1 MNDFLSSLK
10 ADLLDR
16 RMLPLLVLLGAALAG
31 ALAYAAL
38 GGGSSAAP
46 SAASGTVSPL
56 SPTATGA
63 SISVSPSSAGTAQP
77 VAETTSGA
85 QHRSSG
91 GSRNPFKPLPGS
103 TAATGA
109 AKSEAT
115 PGTSTTPESST
126 PSGGG
131 STATPQASAPAG
143 GEPTKTES
151 KPAPSKAKKQ
161 TVYRVGVAFGA
172 VPAGSPVPA
181 PNLTAYANLTRQQPL
196 PSVTQPLVVFRGVI
210 AGGQS
215 ASFTLVGE
223 AILRGTGVCRPSTA
237 QCQAIDL
244 KLGETEELEYIPPE
258 GSPVVYQLRLVSVTA
273 SKTTASAARTAFT
286 GESKAGSRLLNSIGL
301 SALPGLRYSSAHGVL
316 VFAGH
321 RAFAGRSPI
330 GRAHVAAWTA
340 SLRD

>member
-16 RMLPLLVLLGAALAG
+16 RMLPLLVLAAAALAG
-31 ALAYAAL
+31 ALAYAVL
-38 GGGSSAAP
+38 GGGSSSAP
-46 SAASGTVSPL
+46 SAASSTVAPL
-56 SPTATGA
+56 SATAAGS

-85 QHRSSG
+85 EHRSSG
-91 GSRNPFKPLPGS
+91 ASRNPFKALPGS
-103 TAATGA
+103 ATATGA

-115 PGTSTTPESST
+115 SGTGTSTESAGSSTGGGSSTSSEASTPESSET
-126 PSGGG
+126 
-131 STATPQASAPAG
+131 
-143 GEPTKTES
+143 TKSES

-161 TVYRVGVAFGA
+161 TVYRVAVAFGA

-181 PNLTAYANLTRQQPL
+181 ANLTAYANLTRQQPL
-196 PSVTQPLVVFRGVI
+196 PSVSQPLVVFRGVI
-210 AGGQS
+210 AGGKS

-237 QCQAIDL
+237 HCQALDL

-258 GSPVVYQLRLVSVTA
+258 GTPVVYQLQLVSVTA
-273 SKTTASAARTAFT
+273 SKTTASAARRAYT
-286 GESKAGSRLLNSIGL
+286 GESKAGSQLLSSIGL

-321 RAFAGRSPI
+321 HAFAA
-330 GRAHVAAWTA
+330 RAHVAAWGS
-340 SLRD
+340 SLRG

>member
-46 SAASGTVSPL
+46 SAASATVSPP

-63 SISVSPSSAGTAQP
+63 AISVSPSSAGTAQP

-85 QHRSSG
+85 EHRSSG
-91 GSRNPFKPLPGS
+91 ASRNPFKALPGS

-109 AKSEAT
+109 VKSEAT

-126 PSGGG
+126 SSGGG
-131 STATPQASAPAG
+131 STATPQTSTPAG
-143 GEPTKTES
+143 GETGKTES

-161 TVYRVGVAFGA
+161 TVYRVAVAFGA

-258 GSPVVYQLRLVSVTA
+258 GAPVVYQLRLVSVTA
-273 SKTTASAARTAFT
+273 SKTSASVARAAFT

-321 RAFAGRSPI
+321 HAFAA
-330 GRAHVAAWTA
+330 RAHVAAWTA

>member
-1 MNDFLSSLK
+1 MNDFLGSLK

-16 RMLPLLVLLGAALAG
+16 RMLPLLVLVAAALAG
-31 ALAYAAL
+31 ALAYAVL
-38 GGGSSAAP
+38 GGGSSSAP
-46 SAASGTVSPL
+46 SAASSTVAPL
-56 SPTATGA
+56 SSTATNS

-85 QHRSSG
+85 AHRSSG
-91 GSRNPFKPLPGS
+91 ASRDPFKALPGS
-103 TAATGA
+103 AASSGA
-109 AKSEAT
+109 AKSEVA
-115 PGTSTTPESST
+115 STTGTTPASST
-126 PSGGG
+126 SSSAAG
-131 STATPQASAPAG
+131 SSASSETSAPAG
-143 GEPTKTES
+143 SGETTKTES
-151 KPAPSKAKKQ
+151 KPAPSKAKTQ
-161 TVYRVGVAFGA
+161 TAYRVAVAFGA

-210 AGGQS
+210 AGGKS

-223 AILRGTGVCRPSTA
+223 AILRGTGVCRPSTT

-244 KLGETEELEYIPPE
+244 KLGETEELEYVPPE
-258 GSPVVYQLRLVSVTA
+258 GAPVVYQLRLVSVTT
-273 SKTTASAARTAFT
+273 SKITASAARRAFT

-321 RAFAGRSPI
+321 PAFAA
-330 GRAHVAAWTA
+330 RAHVAAWGA
-340 SLRD
+340 SLRG

>member
-1 MNDFLSSLK
+1 MNDFLTSLK

-16 RMLPLLVLLGAALAG
+16 RMLPLLVLAAAALAG
-31 ALAYAAL
+31 ALAYAVL
-38 GGGSSAAP
+38 GGGSSPAP
-46 SAASGTVSPL
+46 SAASSTVAPL
-56 SPTATGA
+56 SATATGS

-91 GSRNPFKPLPGS
+91 ASRNPFKALPGS
-103 TAATGA
+103 ATATGA

-115 PGTSTTPESST
+115 SGTSTSTESSSSSTGAGSNTTPEATT
-126 PSGGG
+126 PSTG
-131 STATPQASAPAG
+131 SET
-143 GEPTKTES
+143 TKSES

-161 TVYRVGVAFGA
+161 TVYRVAVAFGA

-181 PNLTAYANLTRQQPL
+181 TNLTAYANLTRQQPL
-196 PSVTQPLVVFRGVI
+196 PSVSQPLVVFRGVI
-210 AGGQS
+210 AGGKS

-237 QCQAIDL
+237 QCQALDL

-258 GSPVVYQLRLVSVTA
+258 GTPVVYQLQLVSVTA
-273 SKTTASAARTAFT
+273 SKATASAARRAYT
-286 GESKAGSRLLNSIGL
+286 GESKAGSQLLNSVGL

-321 RAFAGRSPI
+321 PAFAA
-330 GRAHVAAWTA
+330 RAHVAAWGA
-340 SLRD
+340 SLRG